1 MNKITIK
8 FKMTKAEGDFP
19 DISSVSEDKR
29 NSEYIRSCMKFCEDF
44 WEVED
49 YIESWKI
56 VDDGLKEIIVK
67 EDYTLSGYPSP
78 IIEFILKDKIDSEE
92 FKRGVWMSSYSLEI
106 PECNQDE
113 PFYFEDHNG
122 YTSVIGVEQV

>member
-8 FKMTKAEGDFP
+8 FKMTKAGGGDFP
-19 DISSVSEDKR
+19 DISSVPEDKR

-56 VDDGLKEIIVK
+56 LDDGLEGIIVE
-67 EDYTLSGYPSP
+67 EDYTISGYPSP
-78 IIEFILKDKIDSEE
+78 IVEFILKDEIDPEE
-92 FKRGVWMSSYSLEI
+92 FNRGVWMSSYSLEI

-113 PFYFEDHNG
+113 AFYFEDHNG
-122 YTSVIGVEQV
+122 YTSVIDNM